1 VHVQAQFAKAQGLRA
16 AIEAATTAEQVA
28 AVAW

>member
-16 AIEAATTAEQVA
+16 AIEADSTPGQVA
-28 AVAW
+28 AVVW